1 MLGAILTLCAAPL
14 FTGCTDNIDNPVE
27 PAEPIVDPVTQ
38 EEYENDDLM
47 DRTVKPGD
55 SFWQFALG
63 TWLKNHDEEDAGLQG
78 NLILNHCSMLSS
90 AFMESSDPLVQKLL
104 DEADNLG
111 TEDYMNQLFS
121 IMFDLDIAADS
132 DTPPSRKQ
140 LVELLAKMVDSGYS
154 PLVKRT
160 INTDDGVFVRVL
172 TSGENSAK
180 VVEALQSGDDPVEA
194 IKEILSMVSSFSD
207 DPEEDDEDL
216 DVLAQKILEIEETVG
231 MAHNDQYAD
240 DLRLRQIATPK
251 RDQRASQFRA
261 RRRAADGLTVEDI
274 CQALGVTDDYSVVD
288 EQLEPIFTLLLEE
301 DVETLAS
308 YLVFYIASQYYDLMP
323 IDWSEYGD
331 IFGMGSGYMNLGNGV
346 KESLYTLL
354 STKAPELI
362 SRVDYMVMK
371 DDIDIEGCR
380 TLMEQMRTLMD
391 GRIAANDWMSD
402 ATKGAAREK
411 LAAMKFNIGVP
422 DEQPGAS
429 FELIGENLLENV
441 QQLRQQ
447 RQRQMMALVGKP
459 VANHGWDFAMQF
471 MTLGTYNAMY
481 APFLNQLFIL
491 PAFLSDGIFPKDNE
505 PMRYATAMVFGHEM
519 CHGFDANGSNYDAEG
534 SIIDWWTPA
543 DRTEFEQRQ
552 QQMVT
557 LYDQLWQYDGVH
569 ADGKMTLTE
578 NMADMGGVRLAFEL
592 YKQKL
597 STDGLNTEATNHQL
611 REFFLHYVL
620 FWQEDAS
627 ADALQDQLEDDEHS
641 ANHNRII
648 GITRLMDE
656 WYDLFRVTD
665 GQWYLT
671 PAERVRIW

>member
-1 MLGAILTLCAAPL
+1 MGAILTFSAAIL
-14 FTGCTDNIDNPVE
+14 FSGCTDVIDNPVTPTE
-27 PAEPIVDPVTQ
+27 PSVDPVTQ
-38 EEYENDDLM
+38 EKYENDDLM

-63 TWLKNHDEEDAGLQG
+63 TWLKSHDEEDAGLQG
-78 NLILNHCSMLSS
+78 NLINTHSSLLSY

-121 IMFDLDIAADS
+121 IMFDLDIAGDS

-140 LVELLAKMVDSGYS
+140 LIELLAKMVDSGYS
-154 PLVKRT
+154 PLVRRT

-180 VVEALQSGDDPVEA
+180 VVGALQSGDDPVEA

-371 DDIDIEGCR
+371 DNIDIEGCR

-411 LAAMKFNIGVP
+411 LAAS
-422 DEQPGAS
+422 A
-429 FELIGENLLENV
+429 
-441 QQLRQQ
+441 R
-447 RQRQMMALVGKP
+447 RAAWCLVRTHWRESP
-459 VANHGWDFAMQF
+459 RECA
-471 MTLGTYNAMY
+471 
-481 APFLNQLFIL
+481 
-491 PAFLSDGIFPKDNE
+491 
-505 PMRYATAMVFGHEM
+505 ATAP
-519 CHGFDANGSNYDAEG
+519 A
-534 SIIDWWTPA
+534 TPA
-543 DRTEFEQRQ
+543 TDDGTGGKARRQPRLGLRHAVHDTRHVQRDVCTVPQ
-552 QQMVT
+552 PI
-557 LYDQLWQYDGVH
+557 VH
-569 ADGKMTLTE
+569 STCVPLRRYLPQGQRAYALRHGYGLRPRD
-578 NMADMGGVRLAFEL
+578 VPRL
-592 YKQKL
+592 
-597 STDGLNTEATNHQL
+597 
-611 REFFLHYVL
+611 RC
-620 FWQEDAS
+620 
-627 ADALQDQLEDDEHS
+627 
-641 ANHNRII
+641 
-648 GITRLMDE
+648 
-656 WYDLFRVTD
+656 
-665 GQWYLT
+665 
-671 PAERVRIW
+671 